1 MRKGKKSP
9 RRQKRVSVLDP
20 GISLTGLTSV
30 KVFDASAG
38 VTTILNQKLVRKI
51 QHDLIRKAKVKKSYQ
66 KLKQREHLEKAE
78 GIPAIYQTL
87 EEPKEPASLELH
99 PDRQAMLSE
108 PEVKQLQLADST
120 NGDGVP
126 RQPRERRRK
135 KAPFENEARLA
146 EQRRAAEMAKRKEF
160 EENRQKR
167 EQKLDERE
175 RFRKAMAKA
184 RVGGKNGQR
193 KLGRESAVLLEKAKR
208 IMEQ

>member
-1 MRKGKKSP
+1 
-9 RRQKRVSVLDP
+9 
-20 GISLTGLTSV
+20 
-30 KVFDASAG
+30 
-38 VTTILNQKLVRKI
+38 
-51 QHDLIRKAKVKKSYQ
+51 
-66 KLKQREHLEKAE
+66 
-78 GIPAIYQTL
+78 
-87 EEPKEPASLELH
+87 
-99 PDRQAMLSE
+99 MLSG
-108 PEVKQLQLADST
+108 PEVKQLQLADTT

-126 RQPRERRRK
+126 RRPRERRRK
-135 KAPFENEARLA
+135 KAPFEKEARLA
-146 EQRRAAEMAKRKEF
+146 EQRRAEEMAKRKEF